1 MNRKDNILGFKDM
14 GLILELRTD
23 LFLYIFKNKYVGKT
37 ADMKYQHGTCT
48 TSQYTVI
55 ERFAILLPK

>member
-1 MNRKDNILGFKDM
+1 MNRRDSILGFKGM
-14 GLILELRTD
+14 GLILELLTD

-37 ADMKYQHGTCT
+37 ADIKYQHDKCT
-48 TSQYTVI
+48 TSQYPVI